1 MHLFVNITISILGH
15 INNSEKFTIKNAVY
29 TKNFT
34 RMKDKEDILISIE
47 DDSIRKFFSWYV
59 EDGLIDTVSMDT
71 DVDGIKD
78 IRIKK

>member
-1 MHLFVNITISILGH
+1 
-15 INNSEKFTIKNAVY
+15 
-29 TKNFT
+29 
-34 RMKDKEDILISIE
+34 MKDKEDILISIE

-71 DVDGIKD
+71 DGDGIKD